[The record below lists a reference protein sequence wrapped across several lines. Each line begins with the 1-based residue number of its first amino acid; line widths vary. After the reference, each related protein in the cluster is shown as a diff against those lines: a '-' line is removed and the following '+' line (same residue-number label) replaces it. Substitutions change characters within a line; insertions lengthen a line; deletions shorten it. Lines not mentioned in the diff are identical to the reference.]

1 MPATV
6 TYLSNPTVTVTAPS
20 AMTLTDHCSA
30 ATLTLTAEALENTA
44 FGQTSR
50 TFTAGLFN
58 NELTLTLFQSYGA
71 TEVEAILASC
81 VGTGSTVLT
90 ISPSGATESATN
102 PEYVLTN
109 CMLANFT
116 PINSTVGEL
125 ATVEASFT
133 GGTWVRDI
141 TAP

>member
-6 TYLSNPTVTVTAPS
+6 TYLSNPTVTVTSPS

-50 TFTAGLFN
+50 TFTAGLYS

-71 TEVEAILASC
+71 TEVETMLNSMFGVI
-81 VGTGSTVLT
+81 STIV
-90 ISPSGATESATN
+90 ISPAGATESASN
-102 PEYVLTN
+102 PEYTLTG
-109 CMLANFT
+109 CYLETVT
-116 PINSTVGEL
+116 PILTTVGEL
-125 ATVEASFT
+125 SVVEATFK
-133 GGTWVRDI
+133 GGTFVRDI
-141 TAP
+141 T

>member
-1 MPATV
+1 MATV
-6 TYLSNPTVTVTAPS
+6 TYLSNPTVTVTSPS

-50 TFTAGLFN
+50 TFTAGLYS

-71 TEVEAILASC
+71 TEVETMLNSMFGVI
-81 VGTGSTVLT
+81 STIV
-90 ISPSGATESATN
+90 ISPAGATESASN
-102 PEYVLTN
+102 PEYTLTG
-109 CMLANFT
+109 CYLETVT
-116 PINSTVGEL
+116 PILTTVGEL
-125 ATVEASFT
+125 SVVEAVFKGGSF
-133 GGTWVRDI
+133 VRDV

>member
-1 MPATV
+1 MATV
-6 TYLSNPTVTVTAPS
+6 TYLSNPTVTVTSPS

-71 TEVEAILASC
+71 TEVETMLNSMFGVI
-81 VGTGSTVLT
+81 STIV
-90 ISPSGATESATN
+90 ISPAGATESASN
-102 PEYVLTN
+102 PEYTLTG
-109 CMLANFT
+109 CYLETVT
-116 PINSTVGEL
+116 PILTTVGEL
-125 ATVEASFT
+125 SVVEATFK
-133 GGTWVRDI
+133 GGTFVRDV

>member
-6 TYLSNPTVTVTAPS
+6 TYLANPTVTVTSPS

-50 TFTAGLFN
+50 TFTAGLFS

-71 TEVEAILASC
+71 TEVETMLNTLFG
-81 VGTGSTVLT
+81 VESTLV
-90 ISPSGATESATN
+90 ISPAGATESASN
-102 PEYVLTN
+102 PEYTLTG
-109 CMLANFT
+109 CYLATVT
-116 PINSTVGEL
+116 PISAAVGEL
-125 ATVEASFT
+125 SVVEATFMGGSF
-133 GGTWVRDI
+133 VRDV
-141 TAP
+141 T

>member
-6 TYLSNPTVTVTAPS
+6 TYLSNPTVNVTSPS

-50 TFTAGLFN
+50 TFTAGLFS

-71 TEVEAILASC
+71 TEVETMLNSMFGVI
-81 VGTGSTVLT
+81 STIV
-90 ISPSGATESATN
+90 ISPSGTTESASN
-102 PEYVLTN
+102 PEYTLTG
-109 CMLANFT
+109 CYLETVT
-116 PINSTVGEL
+116 PIMATVGEL
-125 ATVEASFT
+125 SVVEATFK
-133 GGTWVRDI
+133 GGTYARDI
-141 TAP
+141 T

>member
-71 TEVEAILASC
+71 TEVETMLNSLFG
-81 VGTGSTVLT
+81 VESTIV
-90 ISPSGATESATN
+90 ISPAGATESASN
-102 PEYVLTN
+102 PEYTLTG
-109 CMLANFT
+109 CYLETVT
-116 PINSTVGEL
+116 PISATVGEL
-125 ATVEASFT
+125 SVVEAVFMGGSF
-133 GGTWVRDI
+133 VRDV

>member
-50 TFTAGLFN
+50 TFTAGLFS

-71 TEVEAILASC
+71 TEVETMLNSLFG
-81 VGTGSTVLT
+81 VESTLV
-90 ISPSGATESATN
+90 ISPAGATESASN
-102 PEYVLTN
+102 PEYTLTG
-109 CMLANFT
+109 CYLETVT
-116 PINSTVGEL
+116 PISATVGEL
-125 ATVEASFT
+125 SVVEAVFMGGSF
-133 GGTWVRDI
+133 VRDV
-141 TAP
+141 TNP

>member
-50 TFTAGLFN
+50 TFTAGLFS

-71 TEVEAILASC
+71 TEVETMLNSLFG
-81 VGTGSTVLT
+81 VESTIV
-90 ISPSGATESATN
+90 ISPAGATESASN
-102 PEYVLTN
+102 PEYTLTG
-109 CMLANFT
+109 CYLETVT
-116 PINSTVGEL
+116 PISATVGEL
-125 ATVEASFT
+125 SVVEAVFMGGSFA
-133 GGTWVRDI
+133 RDV
-141 TAP
+141 TNP

>member
-50 TFTAGLFN
+50 TFTAGLYN

-71 TEVEAILASC
+71 TEVETMLNSMFGVASTL
-81 VGTGSTVLT
+81 V
-90 ISPSGATESATN
+90 ISPAGATESASN
-102 PEYVLTN
+102 PEYTLTG
-109 CMLANFT
+109 CYLETVT
-116 PINSTVGEL
+116 PISATVGEL
-125 ATVEASFT
+125 SVVEAVFMGGSF
-133 GGTWVRDI
+133 VRDV
-141 TAP
+141 TSP

>member
-1 MPATV
+1 MATV

-71 TEVEAILASC
+71 TEVETMLNSLFG
-81 VGTGSTVLT
+81 VESTLV
-90 ISPSGATESATN
+90 ISPAGATESASN
-102 PEYVLTN
+102 PEYTLTG
-109 CMLANFT
+109 CYLETVT
-116 PINSTVGEL
+116 PISATVGEL
-125 ATVEASFT
+125 SVVEATFM
-133 GGTWVRDI
+133 GGTYARDV
-141 TAP
+141 TTP